1 MWKTLYWNPA
11 TCSCKNG
18 KYLASII
25 DNSVITCDEI
35 IGKETKTVTTN
46 LNQKN
51 EICKTKKFLIFT
63 WLFINDNCIINAIS
77 IYYHSR

>member
-11 TCSCKNG
+11 TCSYKNG
-18 KYLASII
+18 KYLASI

-35 IGKETKTVTTN
+35 IENETKTVTTK
-46 LNQKN
+46 LNKKN

-63 WLFINDNCIINAIS
+63 WLFISDNCIINAVS
-77 IYYHSR
+77 IYYHSC